1 MAMSVVFVASY
12 YKQDKEKVM
21 YTIREARIS
30 EDIIEYQVTDGETS
44 YSYFY
49 SREEAQECVDNL
61 NNKSIITPEQL
72 RELGL

>member
-1 MAMSVVFVASY
+1 M
-12 YKQDKEKVM
+12 YK
-21 YTIREARIS
+21 IREARIS
-30 EDIIEYQVTDGETS
+30 EDVVEYQVTDGETS

-61 NNKSIITPEQL
+61 NNKSIITPELL

>member
-1 MAMSVVFVASY
+1 
-12 YKQDKEKVM
+12 M

-30 EDIIEYQVTDGETS
+30 EDVVEYQVTDGETS

-61 NNKSIITPEQL
+61 NKKSIITPELL

>member
-1 MAMSVVFVASY
+1 M
-12 YKQDKEKVM
+12 YK
-21 YTIREARIS
+21 IREVRIS
-30 EDIIEYQVTDGETS
+30 EDVVEYQVTDGETS

-61 NNKSIITPEQL
+61 NKKGIITPELL

>member
-1 MAMSVVFVASY
+1 
-12 YKQDKEKVM
+12 M

-30 EDIIEYQVTDGETS
+30 EDVVEYQVTDGETS

-61 NNKSIITPEQL
+61 NKKSIITPEQL

>member
-1 MAMSVVFVASY
+1 M
-12 YKQDKEKVM
+12 YK
-21 YTIREARIS
+21 IREVRIS
-30 EDIIEYQVTDGETS
+30 EDVVEYQVTNGKTS

-61 NNKSIITPEQL
+61 NKKSIITPELL

>member
-1 MAMSVVFVASY
+1 MSGSTNAMSVRKQKRKLMM
-12 YKQDKEKVM
+12 YK
-21 YTIREARIS
+21 IREVRIS
-30 EDIIEYQVTDGETS
+30 EDVVEYQVTDGETS

-61 NNKSIITPEQL
+61 NKKSIITPEFL

>member
-1 MAMSVVFVASY
+1 
-12 YKQDKEKVM
+12 M

-30 EDIIEYQVTDGETS
+30 EDITEYQVTDGETS

>member
-1 MAMSVVFVASY
+1 
-12 YKQDKEKVM
+12 M
-21 YTIREARIS
+21 YTIKRVRI
-30 EDIIEYQVTDGETS
+30 DDDVVEYQVTDGETS

-49 SREEAQECVDNL
+49 SKEEAQECVDNL

>member
-1 MAMSVVFVASY
+1 MYKIKTVRLSDDVV
-12 YKQDKEKVM
+12 
-21 YTIREARIS
+21 
-30 EDIIEYQVTDGETS
+30 EYQVTNGDIS